1 MNPLAHPRE
10 DLCRTLGVPLPELSP
25 GGSFLGPTCLSG
37 PSPQASAALSPVL
50 LSSRSLGGWEH
61 WAQSYRGSECETAAC
76 VWDTSNTVGGWRL
89 AGLTELCVEDVLHTL
104 RLKSHLAFCGS
115 NVAPRGAL
123 KIADR
128 LPIFKSVGPH
138 SQGKWPEVSMG
149 FPFRQGMGPPPGNQC
164 LLLQTQPGL
173 ASSRTRSCLRSEL
186 QHPWM
191 VNVRGRLESLEESR
205 LPTPWGSPGRCWR
218 RELGWADTG
227 SCAFAPQCP
236 FSDL

>member
-1 MNPLAHPRE
+1 M
-10 DLCRTLGVPLPELSP
+10 CGTQQY
-25 GGSFLGPTCLSG
+25 C
-37 PSPQASAALSPVL
+37 
-50 LSSRSLGGWEH
+50 
-61 WAQSYRGSECETAAC
+61 
-76 VWDTSNTVGGWRL
+76 GGWRL

-138 SQGKWPEVSMG
+138 SQGKWPEVSMDC
-149 FPFRQGMGPPPGNQC
+149 PFRQGMGPPPCNQC

-173 ASSRTRSCLRSEL
+173 TSSRTRSCPRSEL

-218 RELGWADTG
+218 RELGWGRHWKLCLCPPVPFFRSLSTVGFAKVTTVARSVHIQTKPQMGCQGVQGQHGGVLEAWDPAMALRLL
-227 SCAFAPQCP
+227 CALYHSDPQLFP
-236 FSDL
+236 L